1 MRSAAIASASSPPS
15 VPGRRWSAPGCLIQS
30 PLGQPLLVARVT
42 PEAIQDTRVRWR
54 GNISAIVLGILALT
68 LIVALPPLLRWREAF
83 PNLKDHLK
91 AVGVILAL
99 LGAARLLLGLAPA
112 R

>member
-1 MRSAAIASASSPPS
+1 MR
-15 VPGRRWSAPGCLIQS
+15 GRAQHGFVIQS

-42 PEAIQDTRVRWR
+42 PEAIQETRARWR

-83 PNLKDHLK
+83 PKLKDHLK
-91 AVGVILAL
+91 AVGVILAML
-99 LGAARLLLGLAPA
+99 VGREGAAVVRTDRAMDRSGVPH
-112 R
+112 